1 MVVFFKMISSLV
13 ICVFQICP
21 VQSLHHLK
29 SQEVLPSEKVA
40 SMSFVIQKA
49 GKVREWNGIPHI
61 INTTIDF
68 LSWSRSRAGERS
80 HKHDSCLFH
89 NDVFFSIVRI
99 SSLVS
104 YYSTTDNIIQLIVD
118 FRHILLAHD
127 DDDLSLPAGCREAA
141 NCRYCFYSQAK
152 NQVFRPAG
160 ATRCTDSGQTLQ
172 DRRAP
177 VSAWLCK
184 MWRLSV

>member
-29 SQEVLPSEKVA
+29 SHEVLPSEKVA

-127 DDDLSLPAGCREAA
+127 DDDLSLVLCSVVRLRVCMLNQYRLVCINIITMGDQLHE
-141 NCRYCFYSQAK
+141 FYS
-152 NQVFRPAG
+152 F
-160 ATRCTDSGQTLQ
+160 SGSLTYLYLYR
-172 DRRAP
+172 DFFLASK
-177 VSAWLCK
+177 V
-184 MWRLSV
+184 